1 MAAWILAQGLS
12 AERPLVILSDNS
24 VEHALFALAAQHVG
38 VPSAAISPAYS
49 LMSKDFD
56 KLRSMVSLLE
66 PGAIYVSAMQ
76 PFAAALAAIQPLHSA
91 TIVSGNAADTGAI
104 SFRTIAATLETPDV
118 AKAFAAVTPDTIA
131 KFLFTS
137 GSTGTPKAVIN
148 TQRMLTSSQQAKA
161 QTWSFLEGSG
171 DGLVIL
177 DWLPWSHTFGAN
189 HNFNLVLR
197 NGGTLFVDGG
207 KPAPGL
213 FATSLANL
221 RSVMPTVYFNVPRG
235 FDMLIAA
242 LRSDDELRRRFFS
255 EVKFAF
261 YAGAALPQNLWDAL
275 EELSIKTVGRAL
287 PMVSAWGSTETS
299 PLATDCHFQAQRSG
313 NIGVPIPGTELK
325 LVPSGDKLEVRVR
338 GPNVTPGYWKAP
350 ELTAQAFDAEG
361 FYLIG
366 DAVTFADPARPELGL
381 FFDGRVAEDF
391 KLNSGTWVSVGT
403 LRVAGIAALAPLA
416 QDIVVTGHG
425 GDEVR
430 FLVFPNIAACRAHA
444 GLTDSADVKDVIGH
458 DKVRHSIAQ
467 GLAKLKA
474 QSGNSSGHATR
485 ALLLAEPASVDG
497 GEITDKGYI
506 NQRAVLTRRAQAVAT
521 LDDDGFRRM
530 DRLRRVRR
538 GTSDLARHAGTSP
551 AMTKSKSFALTNLLP
566 KQLTCESFR
575 AIARFTDRAVELPC
589 RAGRKR
595 MLERSGPSG
604 PNARA
609 HQAGWNAGA
618 RLAVVAV
625 ARSGAALAGHGAE
638 ILVQPPQQ
646 VDQNLPLVFLQAGQ
660 QPPLAFE
667 RGHDHLVVD
676 RAPARGQRDGVGAA
690 VVGCG
695 ADRDQAALLQH
706 RKIAADRPLVEAD
719 HVADP
724 RGRNAGL
731 DRQQRHD
738 PPFRDVDAEIALIKH
753 RRAVRQLV
761 GDEGDERRNV
771 AVEIEQRA
779 VIGGCGL
786 HWARPARFPAKGNL
800 AHVSIIAAELRPSN
814 RDMGQGFTRTNF
826 GRSR

>member
-1 MAAWILAQGLS
+1 MPSAASSGDNPRSLFATPSIVADRRADGSIIVKSTTPLAPSACCIGDWLEHWARQAPDRIFLADRAGTDAPWTTVTYKDALRQVRGAAAWILAQGLS

-56 KLRSMVSLLE
+56 KLKSMVGLLE
-66 PGAIYVSAMQ
+66 PGAIYVSAVK
-76 PFAAALAAIQPLHSA
+76 PFAAALAAIKPLHSA
-91 TIVSGNAADTGAI
+91 VIVSGNGDDGDAI
-104 SFRTIAATLETPDV
+104 SFRSIAATPETADV
-118 AKAFAAVTPDTIA
+118 EKAFDAITPDTIA

-161 QTWSFLEGSG
+161 QTWTFLEDIGNR
-171 DGLVIL
+171 LVIL

-197 NGGTLFVDGG
+197 NGGTLYVDGG

-213 FATSLANL
+213 FSTSLANL
-221 RSVMPTVYFNVPRG
+221 RSVRPTVYFNVPRG

-242 LRSDDELRRRFFS
+242 LRDDDELRKKFFS

-275 EELSIKTVGRAL
+275 EELAIKTAGRAL

-299 PLATDCHFQAQRSG
+299 PLATDCHFQAKRSG

-366 DAVTFADPARPELGL
+366 DAVTFADPDRPELGL

-403 LRVAGIAALAPLA
+403 VRVAGIAALAPLA

-444 GLTDSADVKDVIGH
+444 GLPDTADVKDVIGH
-458 DKVRHSIAQ
+458 DKVRSAVAQ

-506 NQRAVLTRRAQAVAT
+506 NQRAVLTRRAGAVAT
-521 LDDDGFRRM
+521 LDDDASAEWIGC
-530 DRLRRVRR
+530 
-538 GTSDLARHAGTSP
+538 AG
-551 AMTKSKSFALTNLLP
+551 
-566 KQLTCESFR
+566 
-575 AIARFTDRAVELPC
+575 
-589 RAGRKR
+589 
-595 MLERSGPSG
+595 
-604 PNARA
+604 
-609 HQAGWNAGA
+609 
-618 RLAVVAV
+618 
-625 ARSGAALAGHGAE
+625 
-638 ILVQPPQQ
+638 
-646 VDQNLPLVFLQAGQ
+646 
-660 QPPLAFE
+660 
-667 RGHDHLVVD
+667 
-676 RAPARGQRDGVGAA
+676 
-690 VVGCG
+690 
-695 ADRDQAALLQH
+695 
-706 RKIAADRPLVEAD
+706 
-719 HVADP
+719 
-724 RGRNAGL
+724 
-731 DRQQRHD
+731 
-738 PPFRDVDAEIALIKH
+738 
-753 RRAVRQLV
+753 
-761 GDEGDERRNV
+761 
-771 AVEIEQRA
+771 
-779 VIGGCGL
+779 
-786 HWARPARFPAKGNL
+786 
-800 AHVSIIAAELRPSN
+800 
-814 RDMGQGFTRTNF
+814 
-826 GRSR
+826 

>member
-1 MAAWILAQGLS
+1 MTPTAASRTDRSETLFAKPAISAERRTDGSIILKSTTPLGQSARCVGDWLEHWARQAPERIFLGDRAGADAPWRTVTYAAALRQVRAAASWILAQGLS
-12 AERPLVILSDNS
+12 AERPLVILADNS
-24 VEHALFALAAQHVG
+24 VDHALFALAAQHVG
-38 VPSAAISPAYS
+38 VPTAAISPAYS

-56 KLRSMVSLLE
+56 KLKGMIKLLG
-66 PGAIYVSAMQ
+66 PGAIFVSGTK
-76 PFAAALAAIQPLHSA
+76 PFAAALAAIAPLHSA
-91 TIVSGNAADTGAI
+91 TIVSGDAGDAMA
-104 SFRTIAATLETPDV
+104 FRAIAATPETSDV
-118 AKAFAAVTPDTIA
+118 AKAFAAITPDTIA

-161 QTWSFLEGSG
+161 QTWAFL
-171 DGLVIL
+171 DGISDLVIL

-197 NGGTLFVDGG
+197 NGGTLYVDGG

-235 FDMLIAA
+235 FDMLISA
-242 LRSDDELRRRFFS
+242 LRGDDELRQKFFG

-275 EELSIKTVGRAL
+275 EQLSIQTVGRAL

-299 PLATDCHFQAQRSG
+299 PLATDCHFQARRSG

-350 ELTAQAFDAEG
+350 DLTAQAFDAEG

-366 DAVTFADPARPELGL
+366 DAVTFADPDRPELGL

-403 LRVAGIAALAPLA
+403 LRVAGITALAPLA

-425 GDEVR
+425 GGEVR

-444 GLTDSADVKDVIGH
+444 GLADSADVKDVIGH
-458 DKVRHSIAQ
+458 DKVRATIAQ

-506 NQRAVLTRRAQAVAT
+506 NQRAVLTRRAAAVAT
-521 LDDDGFRRM
+521 LDDTASTEWIGC
-530 DRLRRVRR
+530 
-538 GTSDLARHAGTSP
+538 AG
-551 AMTKSKSFALTNLLP
+551 
-566 KQLTCESFR
+566 
-575 AIARFTDRAVELPC
+575 
-589 RAGRKR
+589 
-595 MLERSGPSG
+595 
-604 PNARA
+604 
-609 HQAGWNAGA
+609 
-618 RLAVVAV
+618 
-625 ARSGAALAGHGAE
+625 
-638 ILVQPPQQ
+638 
-646 VDQNLPLVFLQAGQ
+646 
-660 QPPLAFE
+660 
-667 RGHDHLVVD
+667 
-676 RAPARGQRDGVGAA
+676 
-690 VVGCG
+690 
-695 ADRDQAALLQH
+695 
-706 RKIAADRPLVEAD
+706 
-719 HVADP
+719 
-724 RGRNAGL
+724 
-731 DRQQRHD
+731 
-738 PPFRDVDAEIALIKH
+738 
-753 RRAVRQLV
+753 
-761 GDEGDERRNV
+761 
-771 AVEIEQRA
+771 
-779 VIGGCGL
+779 
-786 HWARPARFPAKGNL
+786 
-800 AHVSIIAAELRPSN
+800 
-814 RDMGQGFTRTNF
+814 
-826 GRSR
+826 

>member
-1 MAAWILAQGLS
+1 MTPTAASRTDRSETLFAKPAISAERRTDGSIILKSTTPLGQSARCVGDWLEHWARQAPERIFLGDRAGADAPWRTVTYAAALRQVRAAASWILAQGLS
-12 AERPLVILSDNS
+12 AERPLVILADNS
-24 VEHALFALAAQHVG
+24 VDHALFALAAQHVG
-38 VPSAAISPAYS
+38 VPTAAISPAYS

-56 KLRSMVSLLE
+56 KLKGMIKLLG
-66 PGAIYVSAMQ
+66 PGAIFVSGTK
-76 PFAAALAAIQPLHSA
+76 PFAAALAAIAPLHSA
-91 TIVSGNAADTGAI
+91 TIVSGDGGDAMA
-104 SFRTIAATLETPDV
+104 FREIAATPETSDV

-161 QTWSFLEGSG
+161 QTWAFL
-171 DGLVIL
+171 DGISDLVIL

-197 NGGTLFVDGG
+197 NGGTLYVDGG

-235 FDMLIAA
+235 FDMLISA
-242 LRSDDELRRRFFS
+242 LRGDDELRQKFFG

-275 EELSIKTVGRAL
+275 EQLSIQTVGRAL

-299 PLATDCHFQAQRSG
+299 PLATDCHFQARRSG

-350 ELTAQAFDAEG
+350 DLTARAFDAEG

-366 DAVTFADPARPELGL
+366 DAVTFADPDRPELGL

-403 LRVAGIAALAPLA
+403 LRVAGITALAPLA

-425 GDEVR
+425 GAEVR

-444 GLTDSADVKDVIGH
+444 GLADSADVKDVIGH
-458 DKVRHSIAQ
+458 DKVRATIAQ

-506 NQRAVLTRRAQAVAT
+506 NQRAVLTRRAAAVAT
-521 LDDDGFRRM
+521 LDDTASTEWIGC
-530 DRLRRVRR
+530 
-538 GTSDLARHAGTSP
+538 AG
-551 AMTKSKSFALTNLLP
+551 
-566 KQLTCESFR
+566 
-575 AIARFTDRAVELPC
+575 
-589 RAGRKR
+589 
-595 MLERSGPSG
+595 
-604 PNARA
+604 
-609 HQAGWNAGA
+609 
-618 RLAVVAV
+618 
-625 ARSGAALAGHGAE
+625 
-638 ILVQPPQQ
+638 
-646 VDQNLPLVFLQAGQ
+646 
-660 QPPLAFE
+660 
-667 RGHDHLVVD
+667 
-676 RAPARGQRDGVGAA
+676 
-690 VVGCG
+690 
-695 ADRDQAALLQH
+695 
-706 RKIAADRPLVEAD
+706 
-719 HVADP
+719 
-724 RGRNAGL
+724 
-731 DRQQRHD
+731 
-738 PPFRDVDAEIALIKH
+738 
-753 RRAVRQLV
+753 
-761 GDEGDERRNV
+761 
-771 AVEIEQRA
+771 
-779 VIGGCGL
+779 
-786 HWARPARFPAKGNL
+786 
-800 AHVSIIAAELRPSN
+800 
-814 RDMGQGFTRTNF
+814 
-826 GRSR
+826 

>member
-1 MAAWILAQGLS
+1 MTSAATVGRDHSDALFATPAINADRRADGSIVLKSLAPLRDSARCVGDWLEQWARQAPERIFLGDRASVEAPWKTITYSEALRQVRSAAAWILEQGLS
-12 AERPLVILSDNS
+12 AERPLAILSDNS
-24 VEHALFALAAQHVG
+24 VDHALFALAAQHVG
-38 VPSAAISPAYS
+38 VPSASISPAYS
-49 LMSKDFD
+49 LMSRDFD
-56 KLRSMVSLLE
+56 KLKSMTSLLE
-66 PGAIYVSAMQ
+66 PGAIYVSATK
-76 PFAAALAAIQPLHSA
+76 PFAAALAAIAPLHSA
-91 TIVSGNAADTGAI
+91 AIVSSGAGDPNA
-104 SFRTIAATLETPDV
+104 IAFPDIVATPETPDV
-118 AKAFAAVTPDTIA
+118 AKAFAAITPDTIA

-161 QTWSFLEGSG
+161 QTWSFLEQSG
-171 DGLVIL
+171 DLVIL

-197 NGGTLFVDGG
+197 NGGTLYVDGG

-221 RSVMPTVYFNVPRG
+221 KSVMPTVYFNVPRG

-242 LRSDDELRRRFFS
+242 LRGDDELRRRFFG

-350 ELTAQAFDAEG
+350 DLTAQAFDPEG

-391 KLNSGTWVSVGT
+391 KLNSGTWVNVGN
-403 LRVAGIAALAPLA
+403 LRVAGIADLAPLV

-430 FLVFPNIAACRAHA
+430 FLVFPNIAACRAYA
-444 GLTDSADVKDVIGH
+444 GLPDSADVKDVIGH
-458 DKVRHSIAQ
+458 DKVRSGIAH

-506 NQRAVLTRRAQAVAT
+506 NQRAVLTRRAGAVAA
-521 LDDDGFRRM
+521 LDDDASAEWIGC
-530 DRLRRVRR
+530 
-538 GTSDLARHAGTSP
+538 AG
-551 AMTKSKSFALTNLLP
+551 
-566 KQLTCESFR
+566 
-575 AIARFTDRAVELPC
+575 
-589 RAGRKR
+589 
-595 MLERSGPSG
+595 
-604 PNARA
+604 
-609 HQAGWNAGA
+609 
-618 RLAVVAV
+618 
-625 ARSGAALAGHGAE
+625 
-638 ILVQPPQQ
+638 
-646 VDQNLPLVFLQAGQ
+646 
-660 QPPLAFE
+660 
-667 RGHDHLVVD
+667 
-676 RAPARGQRDGVGAA
+676 
-690 VVGCG
+690 
-695 ADRDQAALLQH
+695 
-706 RKIAADRPLVEAD
+706 
-719 HVADP
+719 
-724 RGRNAGL
+724 
-731 DRQQRHD
+731 
-738 PPFRDVDAEIALIKH
+738 
-753 RRAVRQLV
+753 
-761 GDEGDERRNV
+761 
-771 AVEIEQRA
+771 
-779 VIGGCGL
+779 
-786 HWARPARFPAKGNL
+786 
-800 AHVSIIAAELRPSN
+800 
-814 RDMGQGFTRTNF
+814 
-826 GRSR
+826 

>member
-1 MAAWILAQGLS
+1 MISATARSDHPETLFAKPAISADRRADGSIILKSTMPLKESERCVGDWLEHWARQTPKRIFLGDRASADRPWRTVTYADALRQVRSAAAWILAQGLGV
-12 AERPLVILSDNS
+12 ERPLVILADNS
-24 VEHALFALAAQHVG
+24 VDHALFALAAQHVG

-56 KLRSMVSLLE
+56 KLKGMIKLLG
-66 PGAIYVSAMQ
+66 PGAIFVSGAK
-76 PFAAALAAIQPLHSA
+76 PFAAALAAIAPLHSA
-91 TIVSGNAADTGAI
+91 TIVSGDADGGDVVT
-104 SFRTIAATLETPDV
+104 FRGIAASLETPAV

-161 QTWSFLEGSG
+161 QTWAFLDDIGA
-171 DGLVIL
+171 DLVIL

-197 NGGTLFVDGG
+197 NGGTLYVDGG

-221 RSVMPTVYFNVPRG
+221 RSVTPTVYFNVPRG

-242 LRSDDELRRRFFS
+242 LRSDDELRRKFFG

-299 PLATDCHFQAQRSG
+299 PLATDCHFQAKRSG

-325 LVPSGDKLEVRVR
+325 LVRSGDKLEVRVR

-391 KLNSGTWVSVGT
+391 KLNSGTWVSVGA
-403 LRVAGIAALAPLA
+403 LRVAGIAALAPLV

-444 GLTDSADVKDVIGH
+444 GLADSADAKEAIAD
-458 DKVRHSIAQ
+458 DKVRAAIAQ

-485 ALLLAEPASVDG
+485 ALLLGEPASVDD

-506 NQRAVLTRRAQAVAT
+506 NQRAVLTRRAGAVAT
-521 LDDDGFRRM
+521 LDDGASTEWI
-530 DRLRRVRR
+530 
-538 GTSDLARHAGTSP
+538 GCAG
-551 AMTKSKSFALTNLLP
+551 
-566 KQLTCESFR
+566 
-575 AIARFTDRAVELPC
+575 
-589 RAGRKR
+589 
-595 MLERSGPSG
+595 
-604 PNARA
+604 
-609 HQAGWNAGA
+609 
-618 RLAVVAV
+618 
-625 ARSGAALAGHGAE
+625 
-638 ILVQPPQQ
+638 
-646 VDQNLPLVFLQAGQ
+646 
-660 QPPLAFE
+660 
-667 RGHDHLVVD
+667 
-676 RAPARGQRDGVGAA
+676 
-690 VVGCG
+690 
-695 ADRDQAALLQH
+695 
-706 RKIAADRPLVEAD
+706 
-719 HVADP
+719 
-724 RGRNAGL
+724 
-731 DRQQRHD
+731 
-738 PPFRDVDAEIALIKH
+738 
-753 RRAVRQLV
+753 
-761 GDEGDERRNV
+761 
-771 AVEIEQRA
+771 
-779 VIGGCGL
+779 
-786 HWARPARFPAKGNL
+786 
-800 AHVSIIAAELRPSN
+800 
-814 RDMGQGFTRTNF
+814 
-826 GRSR
+826 